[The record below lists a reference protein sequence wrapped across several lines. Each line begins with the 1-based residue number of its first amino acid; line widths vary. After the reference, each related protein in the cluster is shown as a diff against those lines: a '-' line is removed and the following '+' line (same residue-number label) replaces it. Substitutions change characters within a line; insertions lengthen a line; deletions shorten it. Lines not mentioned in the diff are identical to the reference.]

1 MRRLSE
7 YEVYNQILQCVQEGE
22 DIDWFELCQEAGF
35 TQGIALDID
44 RAKAGAALTPQSGQ
58 QMDDLMTV
66 PVQCG
71 HHVRHLP
78 LLSCPFFSVAW
89 QNLLVKSPQL
99 SPQGQA
105 PRFAQG

>member
-78 LLSCPFFSVAW
+78 LLFCSMAEPIS
-89 QNLLVKSPQL
+89 QESTPISPKGKPL
-99 SPQGQA
+99 GSHKVS
-105 PRFAQG
+105 